1 MRTFALRSLVASSL
15 GHCGTPVPITCD
27 AALPHPLFTLG
38 TVLGHGAVDYP
49 RALVPSLAWLLAC
62 LCATRCC
69 LGPRG
74 AGLHSS
80 ITRSP
85 LGLRL
90 DGKDRLVPKIRFS
103 GLRVRFR
110 AKPFTSLLSFILPLA
125 FAFSRYTTER
135 LTRPYSGGPT
145 RCRALPLDRQPL
157 PGCPIPRLFRLARR
171 PRRGRGVFRRRA
183 ASKECIASSTEL
195 QAPGRSLRS
204 EVIPA
209 TRSDNRTNGL
219 YNYQWNQSLA
229 TPP

>member
-157 PGCPIPRLFRLARR
+157 PGCPIPPF
-171 PRRGRGVFRRRA
+171 PIGETT
-183 ASKECIASSTEL
+183 S
-195 QAPGRSLRS
+195 
-204 EVIPA
+204 
-209 TRSDNRTNGL
+209 
-219 YNYQWNQSLA
+219 
-229 TPP
+229 